1 MTHAKKNMTLV
12 RKLWTGIAILAIL
25 TPLGLALPKL
35 FGAGGAWGEWSID
48 ELRQLLGF
56 VPAGM
61 EQSGQQWNAP
71 LAGYA
76 VSARTGFFHEG
87 LGYALSALL
96 GVAAVALVAWV
107 VARALRRR
115 SARQEQRAQAPEG
128 KHS

>member
-1 MTHAKKNMTLV
+1 MTDAKKNMNLV

-25 TPLGLALPKL
+25 TPLGLVLPKL

-48 ELRQLLGF
+48 ELRRLLGF

-76 VSARTGFFHEG
+76 VSDRTGFFHEG
-87 LGYALSALL
+87 LGYVLSALL
-96 GVAAVALVAWV
+96 GVAAVALVAGALV
-107 VARALRRR
+107 RILRRR
-115 SARQEQRAQAPEG
+115 NNRREQRAQAPEG